1 MRKIYCFG
9 EAVYDII
16 FKDEKPVEAKPGGA
30 MLNVAIS
37 LGRLGL
43 PVCFVGDFANDRVG
57 NIIKRFLEE
66 NNVDTSYITMYTNAK
81 SRIALAFLD
90 EKNNADYS
98 FYKIRIEDKP
108 CIRFPELQSD
118 DLLMFGSYYAI
129 KPEIRSM
136 VSEFINNCKN
146 SGAIVVYDPNF
157 RLAHLKMLDQLKP
170 FIEENIAVADIAKGS
185 DEDFKNIFHTEDAEK
200 TFSALHHLGCQSM
213 MYTRNRYGV
222 DLHTTDYQ
230 HHYDAIGVKPVST
243 VGAGDTFTAGM
254 AYWLFKNNISK
265 NKLQHLSPDE
275 YEQMINTA
283 IRFATNVC
291 KSYDNYI
298 SFDFINE
305 LNESFIDQPENK
317 KEI

>member
-108 CIRFPELQSD
+108 YIRFPELQPD

-136 VSEFINNCKN
+136 VSEFIHTSKNN
-146 SGAIVVYDPNF
+146 GAVVVYDPNF

-170 FIEENIAVADIAKGS
+170 FIEENIAVADITKGS
-185 DEDFKNIFHTEDAEK
+185 DEDFRNIFHTEDAEK
-200 TFSALHHLGCQSM
+200 TFSVLHHLGCNSM
-213 MYTRNRYGV
+213 IYTRNRYGV
-222 DLHTTDYQ
+222 DLHTADYQ

-254 AYWLFKNNISK
+254 AYWLYKNNITK
-265 NKLQHLSPDE
+265 HILQHLAPEE

-298 SFDFINE
+298 SFEFINE
-305 LNESFIDQPENK
+305 LNESFITQNSNNDK
-317 KEI
+317 K